1 MFKKCKAKIFTNGLN
16 IIQFPNYNI
25 FSNVNVAYS
34 NVLTNISD
42 TKDNVLPIKEITG
55 KDYTQDLFISE
66 IAEAIEVTEKLF
78 KVFKSSDNTQ

>member
-34 NVLTNISD
+34 NVLTNISN
-42 TKDNVLPIKEITG
+42 TKDNALLIKEITG

-66 IAEAIEVTEKLF
+66 IAETIKVREKLF

>member
-1 MFKKCKAKIFTNGLN
+1 MFKKCEAKIFTNGLN

-25 FSNVNVAYS
+25 FSNVNVAQS

-42 TKDNVLPIKEITG
+42 TKDNVLLIKEITG

-66 IAEAIEVTEKLF
+66 IAETIKVREKQ

>member
-34 NVLTNISD
+34 NVL
-42 TKDNVLPIKEITG
+42 LIKEITG

-66 IAEAIEVTEKLF
+66 IAETIKVREKLF

>member
-42 TKDNVLPIKEITG
+42 TKDNVLLVKEITG
-55 KDYTQDLFISE
+55 KDYTQDFLISE
-66 IAEAIEVTEKLF
+66 IEKLVTENIGKKNCYGEVL
-78 KVFKSSDNTQ
+78 